1 MGRWMGRWVLR
12 WVDDGWTDGR
22 TDECLDACMQAW
34 TDERMDGWMD
44 GYVQIDS
51 WMIDQQHLYFFFMF
65 IPLCREIFYHKDG
78 SPRSEGETIKD
89 PIFAKT
95 LTEISQNPMSFYNG
109 SIAREL
115 AKDIKARGGIITE
128 EDFKNFT
135 VKERQVLKGSMTNDD
150 TLYTTSAP
158 SSGSTM
164 IMMVNILKGGYSI

>member
-1 MGRWMGRWVLR
+1 MERMMGRWMGRWVLR

-22 TDECLDACMQAW
+22 TDECLDAC
-34 TDERMDGWMD
+34 
-44 GYVQIDS
+44 
-51 WMIDQQHLYFFFMF
+51 
-65 IPLCREIFYHKDG
+65 
-78 SPRSEGETIKD
+78 
-89 PIFAKT
+89 IFAKT

>member
-1 MGRWMGRWVLR
+1 
-12 WVDDGWTDGR
+12 
-22 TDECLDACMQAW
+22 
-34 TDERMDGWMD
+34 
-44 GYVQIDS
+44 
-51 WMIDQQHLYFFFMF
+51 MIDQQHLYFFFMF

-89 PIFAKT
+89 PMFAKT

-164 IMMVNILKGGYSI
+164 IMMVNILKGGYSIWHLIKLTGCKAKQWIQRDAVQREWIQYNAIRHYTI